1 MSCSRAKPAA
11 AILPSKPR
19 EPKPPGMMMP
29 SRSAARMSSLGRL
42 PSRSARVKLPLP
54 LKFGVGVNFVYMERD
69 IEVTDV
75 TVKLG
80 SRPPES
86 ISDRANFDVANRTT
100 LSMVRFDAWVLP
112 FLDVYVMAGE
122 ARTDTSLVTSFE
134 IAPPMGEPI
143 PVVVEQNSRVDG
155 PVYGGGATL
164 VVGHGAFFAMLDA
177 NFARSDLDLFDGTID
192 ALLLSGRAGWF
203 RDTGLGQWRVW
214 TGLMYLD
221 SSRTLTITT
230 EIPVFGPTEVE
241 VEQRPVNP
249 TTLELGGSLSIN
261 RRWELLVEVGGVG
274 ALLAG
279 AGGQRHR
286 LGLDS
291 GAGLGDLQGAGNGGG
306 SLFGGDVALRRG
318 KHLVSDHVLF
328 YGRAA
333 QQRRV
338 KVRVQVPIGMFRAIG
353 RLLVRMALHSGA
365 AEVREG
371 DYYGTAVN
379 RAARLMSVAHG
390 GQILLSQITRELV
403 EEHLPDSV
411 DTIDLGRHRLRGLV
425 RPETIFPKLHGLQSS
440 AFYNLP

>member
-1 MSCSRAKPAA
+1 MRTLRAVLCVAA
-11 AILPSKPR
+11 AIVGGAIPCHAQSGPSAGESESKAASPWQRGWYEDRGIELPR
-19 EPKPPGMMMP
+19 
-29 SRSAARMSSLGRL
+29 R
-42 PSRSARVKLPLP
+42 
-54 LKFGVGVNFVYMERD
+54 FGFAMNFIYMERD

-75 TVKLG
+75 TVKVG

-261 RRWELLVEVGGVG
+261 RRWELLVEVGSNFDDAFLTVV
-274 ALLAG
+274 
-279 AGGQRHR
+279 
-286 LGLDS
+286 S
-291 GAGLGDLQGAGNGGG
+291 G
-306 SLFGGDVALRRG
+306 SYRF
-318 KHLVSDHVLF
+318 
-328 YGRAA
+328 
-333 QQRRV
+333 
-338 KVRVQVPIGMFRAIG
+338 
-353 RLLVRMALHSGA
+353 
-365 AEVREG
+365 
-371 DYYGTAVN
+371 
-379 RAARLMSVAHG
+379 
-390 GQILLSQITRELV
+390 
-403 EEHLPDSV
+403 
-411 DTIDLGRHRLRGLV
+411 
-425 RPETIFPKLHGLQSS
+425 
-440 AFYNLP
+440 